1 MIRRILNYRAN
12 RRIHRRIWEYLLWTP
27 LLAGAAWLAF
37 AGGEFSYQWDFS
49 RAWSYVAAEDENGGV
64 VAGLLLSGLA
74 GSLRLLLFAGAL
86 SLVLGALLAA
96 LLLSP
101 LRAPAVCYV
110 ETLRNLPPLVFMF
123 IFFYFT
129 AAGAFD
135 FLADAV
141 GDGFWARALFGDPK
155 RAGDFVGG
163 VVCLAMFEA
172 AFFAEIM
179 RAGVLSVGC
188 GQRDAARALGL
199 SRWRTF
205 RLVVLPQAGR
215 NIAAPLVGQMI
226 LLVKDSAILSVIS
239 VPELT
244 FAAQE
249 ASVSSRRIFEVWLL
263 AAGFYFLLCW
273 PMMLLAQK
281 LERRR

>member
-1 MIRRILNYRAN
+1 MIRRRAAGRILEFA
-12 RRIHRRIWEYLLWTP
+12 LWAP
-27 LLAGAAWLAF
+27 LLAGAAWLVLSAN
-37 AGGEFSYQWDFS
+37 GDFSYQWNFA
-49 RAWSYVAAEDENGGV
+49 RAWGYVVSPDENGGY

-74 GSLRLLLFAGAL
+74 GSLRLLFFAGVL
-86 SLVLGALLAA
+86 SLFLGAIVAA
-96 LLLSP
+96 VLLSP
-101 LRAPAVCYV
+101 LRAPAACYV

-123 IFFYFT
+123 IFFYFA

-135 FLADAV
+135 FLREAA
-141 GDGFWARALFGDPK
+141 GDSFWAKVLFGDPR
-155 RAGDFVGG
+155 RAGDIVGG

-179 RAGVLSVGC
+179 RAGVLSVGG

-199 SRWRTF
+199 SRWQTF
-205 RLVVLPQAGR
+205 RLVVMPQAAK
-215 NIAAPLVGQMI
+215 NVAAPLVGQMI

-244 FAAQE
+244 FSAQE

-263 AAGFYFLLCW
+263 TAGFYFMICW
-273 PMMLLAQK
+273 PMMHLAQK